1 MTTGLV
7 EEYEVLDRNI
17 ADWKVITHYRRET
30 YFFGRACLGTQ
41 RKIKNHTRREL
52 EEEDKEE

>member
-17 ADWKVITHYRRET
+17 ADGKVITHTHRDVRLWEDVRR
-30 YFFGRACLGTQ
+30 
-41 RKIKNHTRREL
+41 HTG
-52 EEEDKEE
+52 K

>member
-30 YFFGRACLGTQ
+30 YFFGRACLAHRG
-41 RKIKNHTRREL
+41 K
-52 EEEDKEE
+52 